1 MNRDKEPPIPITH
14 VKPDFYRWVSQT
26 VAYESDVYV
35 IDILTPISH
44 QYYKWLCKLPDY
56 DVVLDE
62 DSFTRDFINMLY
74 EKYL

>member
-1 MNRDKEPPIPITH
+1 MNCDKEPPIPITH
-14 VKPDFYRWVSQT
+14 VKPDFDRWVSQT
-26 VAYESDVYV
+26 VAYESDICV

>member
-14 VKPDFYRWVSQT
+14 VKPDFDRWVSQT
-26 VAYESDVYV
+26 VAYESEVYV

>member
-14 VKPDFYRWVSQT
+14 VKPDFDRWISQT

-35 IDILTPISH
+35 IDILQPIAC
-44 QYYKWLCKLPDY
+44 QFYNWLNQLPDY

-62 DSFTRDFINMLY
+62 DSFIQSFINLMY
-74 EKYL
+74 DKYL